1 MVSMSEPLFDVNLQQ
16 LPDEYLTGNWRVA
29 DRVLSRTDPGT
40 ALARA
45 EHFQLQPG
53 RVEVQAPG
61 VRDDGRWQV
70 QRDSLLNR
78 PYLELLLGQEQTR
91 ALITRLR
98 RSRDGSTSQLN
109 LYFQSG
115 MEMQLTRP

>member
-1 MVSMSEPLFDVNLQQ
+1 MSEQLFDVNLQQ
-16 LPDEYLTGNWRVA
+16 LPDEFLTGNWRVA
-29 DRVLSRTDPGT
+29 DRVLSRTDPAT
-40 ALARA
+40 TLAQA
-45 EHFQLQPG
+45 ERFQLQPG
-53 RVEVQAPG
+53 RVEIQAPG

-78 PYLELLLGQEQTR
+78 PYLELILGQEQTR